1 MNDYVANII
10 ISIVW
15 RRRLLD
21 ILQQQH
27 RLDQSNDSSNQA
39 ILKDEEIREKG
50 QDRMPDLQACET
62 SGSMGLSQLP
72 IYPG

>member
-1 MNDYVANII
+1 MNEYAANIV
-10 ISIVW
+10 ISNVW

-27 RLDQSNDSSNQA
+27 RLDQPNSSRNQA
-39 ILKDEEIREKG
+39 IQKDEEIREKG

-62 SGSMGLSQLP
+62 LVL
-72 IYPG
+72 

>member
-1 MNDYVANII
+1 MNDYAANII

-15 RRRLLD
+15 RRHLD

-62 SGSMGLSQLP
+62 SGSMALSQLP
-72 IYPG
+72 MYPG